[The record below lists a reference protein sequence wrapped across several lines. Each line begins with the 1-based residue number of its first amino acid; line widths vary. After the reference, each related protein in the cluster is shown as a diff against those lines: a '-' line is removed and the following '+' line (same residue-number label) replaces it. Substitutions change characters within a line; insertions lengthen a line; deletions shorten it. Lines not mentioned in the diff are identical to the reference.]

1 MDDLVKHQQQ
11 QIRQDYAHIEGLPE
25 PQGQSSPDLIRGILR
40 RWHIVLITFVLIS
53 GGAIPAV
60 WLLVKPKYQAT
71 AAIRVAPIIPSILFT
86 DKDSEGVI
94 PMYQNFMNTQ
104 ADLIVSDQVLQRVA
118 DDLADKKLMLFE
130 EKNLFSKQTRNVN
143 PVEALKRAIRD
154 GIITVSPG
162 SKSEL
167 IKVSMESL
175 STREAIQVVDAFIRA
190 YMTIEGSKSAQ
201 GGNQK
206 LEVLESEQRAMVEE
220 LQRQRE
226 TIRQMGEEY
235 GTIALTGRQDM
246 MLARVSDLLQQL
258 TKIETQKLALQ
269 SRVQLLE
276 QTNEETIMPEGLIE
290 RRHAFINSDPT
301 IQTLTGRV
309 AQLEEKLVMTQQSL
323 APTNPELQQQT
334 EMLKAF
340 EDRLKHRREE
350 LEKTFD
356 EMITRELA
364 ESSQGQLAKAK
375 TEFEQ
380 TISHEKILKAN
391 LEKEN
396 TDTIGVGRKQLAI
409 QEQQEQL
416 ILNKELYETIR
427 KRIQELEMERKRP
440 ARISVAYNASSVL
453 MLNKRIKFTAAIL
466 FGSLACGM
474 FLAFLRDKA
483 DKSLHTPD
491 DIIRCIGVPVI
502 GTTTRTEQLDK
513 TLLLEH
519 IAYDYQTIRTNL
531 RLLNDGK
538 MPKTLVI
545 TSPGMGEGK
554 TTLSINLA
562 SSLAQAGNKVLLID
576 GDLRKPDIAHIL
588 NLPKDSLGLPD
599 VLLGLTRFEE
609 AIHTLRLTGLDVLVT
624 NRRNNAAGIEQIA
637 RPETANIINEIS
649 RNYDNVII
657 DTSPV
662 LAAPDALLWAK
673 MADAVVLSSLAG
685 RSAGPDLKET
695 LERLAQVNVKILGNV
710 LSNVSAKYSYHR
722 YGYGYY
728 GGNGGDTKGKSSPTS
743 SRPLLLSVQSQSSKT
758 DEAGS

>member
-1 MDDLVKHQQQ
+1 
-11 QIRQDYAHIEGLPE
+11 
-25 PQGQSSPDLIRGILR
+25 
-40 RWHIVLITFVLIS
+40 
-53 GGAIPAV
+53 
-60 WLLVKPKYQAT
+60 
-71 AAIRVAPIIPSILFT
+71 
-86 DKDSEGVI
+86 
-94 PMYQNFMNTQ
+94 
-104 ADLIVSDQVLQRVA
+104 
-118 DDLADKKLMLFE
+118 
-130 EKNLFSKQTRNVN
+130 
-143 PVEALKRAIRD
+143 
-154 GIITVSPG
+154 
-162 SKSEL
+162 
-167 IKVSMESL
+167 
-175 STREAIQVVDAFIRA
+175 
-190 YMTIEGSKSAQ
+190 
-201 GGNQK
+201 
-206 LEVLESEQRAMVEE
+206 
-220 LQRQRE
+220 
-226 TIRQMGEEY
+226 
-235 GTIALTGRQDM
+235 
-246 MLARVSDLLQQL
+246 
-258 TKIETQKLALQ
+258 
-269 SRVQLLE
+269 
-276 QTNEETIMPEGLIE
+276 
-290 RRHAFINSDPT
+290 
-301 IQTLTGRV
+301 
-309 AQLEEKLVMTQQSL
+309 
-323 APTNPELQQQT
+323 
-334 EMLKAF
+334 
-340 EDRLKHRREE
+340 
-350 LEKTFD
+350 
-356 EMITRELA
+356 
-364 ESSQGQLAKAK
+364 
-375 TEFEQ
+375 
-380 TISHEKILKAN
+380 
-391 LEKEN
+391 
-396 TDTIGVGRKQLAI
+396 
-409 QEQQEQL
+409 
-416 ILNKELYETIR
+416 
-427 KRIQELEMERKRP
+427 MERKRP